1 MATSPAAG
9 PANSPGARGKN
20 RSRLPREHEHVWAG
34 GRQRGGTAEAICSAL
49 EAGSAILRGAGQP
62 RSPAQDAPD
71 RTGYWRGAGEE
82 S

>member
-1 MATSPAAG
+1 M
-9 PANSPGARGKN
+9 
-20 RSRLPREHEHVWAG
+20 WAG

-62 RSPAQDAPD
+62 RSPAQDAPE
-71 RTGYWRGAGEE
+71 RTGYRRGAGEE